1 MSLRGVVVA
10 AMLATGMAGCA
21 SVDGSNSFRDSDE
34 ISENDPLEG
43 LNRQIFA
50 ANLAVDTFLLRP
62 AAVGYREIV
71 PDFGKEIIRNFLNN
85 LRAPLILIN
94 DLAQGEGARAQTTLS
109 RLMVNTVLG
118 VGGLFDP
125 ASSMGLAYHSE
136 DVGQTLATY
145 GVDEGPYLVLPILGP
160 SNARDAVGTAL
171 GWLIDPVRIGAE
183 AANADDAL
191 YARAVAEGVD
201 LRYRLMPG
209 YDELRRTSLDFYAF
223 TRSAYRQ
230 RRVQQIRNIGEE
242 TGGVFAASQE
252 PSQPG
257 QPETLLA
264 DGVAVAD
271 PVQPPLVPS
280 QLAPVHLESEPGN
293 SVQADVLLAAVPES
307 SVPDADVT
315 PAPRLAAPAVDPRFI
330 EPRGAREEWPR
341 PTDVL
346 VVDDRPASAPGGE
359 AMSEVVVAA
368 TPVEAVP
375 AEVVTPKA
383 VDPMFIEPRGISTG
397 AVATQSAG
405 SVTGI
410 TNPRR
415 TPDQDV
421 VVRNLGDETQLAAIE
436 PAAFAPT
443 PSIENEPLAAQP
455 IAAGGVEPLASIGS
469 VQPEAS
475 SEPAGLAEEALLMH
489 QAAQRA
495 YEDALRSAEAV
506 TRNEQVQQ

>member
-1 MSLRGVVVA
+1 MSFRGVVVA
-10 AMLATGMAGCA
+10 AILATAVGGCA
-21 SVDGSNSFRDSDE
+21 SVDGSSSFRDNGE

-191 YARAVAEGVD
+191 YARAVAEGID

-230 RRVQQIRNIGEE
+230 RRVQQIRNAGEP
-242 TGGVFAASQE
+242 GGVFAAGQQ
-252 PSQPG
+252 PSQVG
-257 QPETLLA
+257 HPETLLA
-264 DGVAVAD
+264 EGIAGSAE
-271 PVQPPLVPS
+271 PL
-280 QLAPVHLESEPGN
+280 LAPDQLERDRLAPGRLDGSDPGA
-293 SVQADVLLAAVPES
+293 SVQADVLLAAGPQS
-307 SVPDADVT
+307 SPPDADVT
-315 PAPRLAAPAVDPRFI
+315 AAPRLAEPTVDPRFI
-330 EPRGAREEWPR
+330 EPRDAREEWPR
-341 PTDVL
+341 RTDAVP
-346 VVDDRPASAPGGE
+346 VDDRPASSVPGGE
-359 AMSEVVVAA
+359 AASDVAVA
-368 TPVEAVP
+368 
-375 AEVVTPKA
+375 VTPAAKGA
-383 VDPMFIEPRGISTG
+383 PPTVDPLFIEPRG
-397 AVATQSAG
+397 ASAALIAHAAG
-405 SVTGI
+405 PVTGI
-410 TNPRR
+410 TMPGRSA
-415 TPDQDV
+415 DQDV
-421 VVRNLGDETQLAAIE
+421 VERNMDGETQLAAVE
-436 PAAFAPT
+436 PAAFTRA
-443 PSIENEPLAAQP
+443 SFADNEPLAVQP
-455 IAAGGVEPLASIGS
+455 ISGGGVEPLASTVS
-469 VQPEAS
+469 VQPEVS
-475 SEPAGLAEEALLMH
+475 SEPTGLAEEALLMH